1 MTNIKVVVGSN
12 FGDEGKGMMTDYF
25 CNQAKSRRENCL
37 VVCSNGGSQRGHT
50 VSTPEG
56 IRHVFSHF
64 GSGSFVGADTYLS
77 KEYILNPMNFKKE
90 WDELDKVGIIPKVF
104 VHRECIFTTPF
115 DMIINQIVEE
125 SRGDNRHG
133 SCGMGIWETIVRN
146 ETVKYTAN
154 YYSTDTYKLKYYLEF
169 IRDRY
174 LQNRLKEYDINK
186 IPEEWKDIIYSDIL
200 IENYISDFMFMISHI
215 TFTDDFILKDYQ
227 NIVFENGQG
236 LLLDQNIKG
245 YGEHTTPSNTGLK
258 NPKQIIQFVYGENAN
273 VEVCYVTRTYLTR
286 HGAGR
291 FDTECPVEEINP
303 YIVDHTNVYNPHQG
317 NIRYGKINLGEL
329 LQRICDDF
337 GNSEHLG
344 YKLSLAITH
353 LNETDGKFVSV
364 NNIIKNFSRI
374 KILYQSDGMTRESI
388 KKI

>member
-1 MTNIKVVVGSN
+1 MTNIKVVIGAN
-12 FGDEGKGMMTDYF
+12 FGDEGKGLMTDYF
-25 CNQAKSRRENCL
+25 CNKAKLVNENCL

-64 GSGSFVGADTYLS
+64 GSGAFVGADTYLARD
-77 KEYILNPMNFKKE
+77 YILNPMNFKKE
-90 WDELDKVGIIPKVF
+90 WDELNKIGIISKVF
-104 VHRECIFTTPF
+104 AHKECIFTTPF

-125 SRGDNRHG
+125 SRGDKKHG

-146 ETVKYTAN
+146 EKTRHLISH
-154 YYSTDTYKLKYYLEF
+154 YSTLSADKMNIYLRS
-169 IRDRY
+169 IRESY
-174 LQNRLKEYDINK
+174 LPNRLKQYGINE
-186 IPEEWKDIIYSDIL
+186 IPEEWKDIINSDIL

-215 TFTDDFILKDYQ
+215 TFSDDFILKYYQ

-258 NPKQIIQFVYGENAN
+258 NPKKIIESVYGENVN

-291 FDTECPVEEINP
+291 FDTECPIEEINP
-303 YIVDHTNVYNPHQG
+303 DIIDYTNIHNPHQG
-317 NIRYGKINLGEL
+317 NIRYGKINIGEL
-329 LQRICDDF
+329 IERIYNDF
-337 GNSEHLG
+337 GDSWREG
-344 YKLSLAITH
+344 YKLSLATTH
-353 LNETDGKFVSV
+353 LNETDGKYAAV
-364 NNIIKNFSRI
+364 NMILKFS
-374 KILYQSDGMTRESI
+374 KFKYFYESDGMTRESI